1 MGVDA
6 LQMGYFDFDH
16 PVDTDFR
23 ITAERCIACGACAA
37 NCPTGAM
44 RMEDRGDERILSLC
58 GTILNRQRLLRCE
71 DCGTILGPAR
81 YLDFVRRRTSNVA
94 PVVSGRKL
102 CEACARK
109 ASAAEVS
116 AGDHPNRRAKS

>member
-1 MGVDA
+1 MEVDA

-16 PVDTDFR
+16 PVKTDFR

-44 RMEDRGDERILSLC
+44 QMVDKDGERILSLC
-58 GTILNRQRLLRCE
+58 GTILNRQKLVHCE
-71 DCGTILGPAR
+71 DCGAVLGPVR
-81 YLDFVRRRTSNVA
+81 YLDFVRKRTQSIARIKSNQ
-94 PVVSGRKL
+94 RL

-109 ASAAEVS
+109 STA
-116 AGDHPNRRAKS
+116 RRSIDDAPAQLHRK